1 MNQQQ
6 FKSVLFA
13 GTLLSGLLIT
23 SCGSDLTQSASVDI
37 APSSSKMAQE
47 ASGENV
53 TEVADTSEPQSTTP
67 QRPSQLIK
75 TAHLDL
81 VVNSIEKT
89 LPKVSDIAK
98 QQQGDIFSLQ
108 NQQPKNRGNRHNASV
123 TLRVPQGKLET
134 TLEAL
139 SQLGMVQRQNISA
152 EDVSN
157 QLVDFQARLRSL
169 RQAEST
175 LLKIMERSGSV
186 GDVLKVAQELKNTRV
201 QIEQIDAQLKDL
213 RDRVAFSTITLN
225 LEAATI
231 SIPPEQALGLQ
242 LSQTWKSATYSVES
256 FTTNLLKIGIW
267 LLTYSPYLAIL
278 TVAIWFSAARLR
290 KPSSPSVPKNGE
302 TKRNRSL

>member
-1 MNQQQ
+1 MNKRP
-6 FKSVLFA
+6 FKSALFA
-13 GTLLSGLLIT
+13 CTLLSGLSIVA
-23 SCGSDLTQSASVDI
+23 CASEPSQNAAVDMA
-37 APSSSKMAQE
+37 APSAEVAKES
-47 ASGENV
+47 SGENFE
-53 TEVADTSEPQSTTP
+53 TVADTSEAQSTTP

-81 VVNSIEKT
+81 VVNSISET
-89 LPKVSDIAK
+89 LPKVSEVAK

-108 NQQPKNRGNRHNASV
+108 NQQPKNRGSRHSASI
-123 TLRVPQGKLET
+123 TLRVPQSKLET
-134 TLEAL
+134 TLQAL
-139 SQLGMVQRQNISA
+139 SQLGTVQRQNISA

-157 QLVDFQARLRSL
+157 QLVDSQARLRSL
-169 RQAEST
+169 RQAENT

-213 RDRVAFSTITLN
+213 RDRVAFSTVTLN

-231 SIPPEQALGLQ
+231 SLPPEQALGLQ
-242 LSQTWKSATYSVES
+242 LSQTWKSASYSVES

-278 TVAIWFSAARLR
+278 TVAIWLSSARLR
-290 KPSSPSVPKNGE
+290 KSSTPLVSESRETESNG
-302 TKRNRSL
+302 